1 MALWGS
7 LQITT
12 KLQTIKIYSTKS
24 SCRETREFIN
34 LMLPTLLSPTTFL
47 QLVLSNAYELLAPT
61 QNVLEFSHVE

>member
-24 SCRETREFIN
+24 SCRDTREFIN

-47 QLVLSNAYELLAPT
+47 QLVLSNTYELLAPT